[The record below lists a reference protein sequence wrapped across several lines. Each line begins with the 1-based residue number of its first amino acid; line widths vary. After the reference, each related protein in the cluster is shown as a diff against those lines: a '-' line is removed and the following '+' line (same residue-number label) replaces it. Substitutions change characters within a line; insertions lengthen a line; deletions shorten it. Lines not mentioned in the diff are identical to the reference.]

1 MSLSYNYPP
10 QMAYPSAPP
19 VYRAFP
25 PPPRLHWAWVLVLS
39 IVTFGIFWAVW
50 LVIQARW
57 VKKASGNV
65 RPFVWTVAY
74 LVFVCLMIV
83 AAIVVAVYLTVMG
96 QHGVYADFADKIR
109 NLQRAVGFLLYIAS
123 VYMLKSA
130 LESQPIKIRLH
141 GLFAFMFGPVYF
153 QAHLRNYNVEG
164 KLGEQLSGLETGVG
178 SSPES

>member
-1 MSLSYNYPP
+1 MVPLPASLP
-10 QMAYPSAPP
+10 
-19 VYRAFP
+19 
-25 PPPRLHWAWVLVLS
+25 
-39 IVTFGIFWAVW
+39 
-50 LVIQARW
+50 
-57 VKKASGNV
+57 
-65 RPFVWTVAY
+65 Y
-74 LVFVCLMIV
+74 LL
-83 AAIVVAVYLTVMG
+83 AIVVAVYLTVMG